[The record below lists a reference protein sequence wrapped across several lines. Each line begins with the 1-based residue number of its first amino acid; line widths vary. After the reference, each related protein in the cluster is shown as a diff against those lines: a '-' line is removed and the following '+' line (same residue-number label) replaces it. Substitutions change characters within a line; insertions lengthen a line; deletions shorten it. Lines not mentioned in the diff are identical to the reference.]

1 MLDGLNGSDK
11 FQLILILKLMKIPIF
26 TSVERIKSYFLYAN
40 YLKYACSLAF

>member
-11 FQLILILKLMKIPIF
+11 FQLILKLMKIPIF